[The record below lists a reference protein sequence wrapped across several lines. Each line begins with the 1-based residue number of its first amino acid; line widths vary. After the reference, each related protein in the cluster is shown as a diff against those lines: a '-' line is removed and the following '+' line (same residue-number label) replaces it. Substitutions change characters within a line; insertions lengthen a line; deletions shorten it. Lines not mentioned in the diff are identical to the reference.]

1 MTAVTAA
8 GAAGTGGAAGATEA
22 VARAAGTA
30 GAGAETAGAAGAA
43 GAAAAAARSMVR
55 PEHSWQYSRRTA
67 HSKSY
72 KEDHCCAGYTGNI
85 VELREHN
92 CKQSALC
99 TSLLCK

>member
-22 VARAAGTA
+22 VACAAGTA
-30 GAGAETAGAAGAA
+30 GAGAETAGAA